1 MAVKIES
8 SVVYAN
14 AFYTLEEE
22 VLTKKQIYN
31 FANLVD
37 KLLPDGYYT
46 SSYSLNEFYDD
57 YSFMFK
63 KSGDLLI
70 LNTARKYLERSFRY
84 GIPKQILEVF
94 DEAAGVY
101 KKSNVIENGFKLITN
116 DETKVKKNSEACL
129 IHEYDLANKDI
140 DIVKAIITGRYPKE
154 GYALNEI
161 SKELIYIL
169 NGEGTINFEN
179 ESKTVSKGDA
189 IIIDKNTKFY
199 WDSKYV
205 EATITCTPAFDKNQ
219 YKLVK

>member
-14 AFYTLEEE
+14 AFYLLEED
-22 VLTKKQIYN
+22 VLTKSQIYN

-46 SSYSLNEFYDD
+46 SSYSLDEFYDD

-70 LNTARKYLERSFRY
+70 LNTALKYLERSFRY

-116 DETKVKKNSEACL
+116 DETKEKK
-129 IHEYDLANKDI
+129 
-140 DIVKAIITGRYPKE
+140 IVK
-154 GYALNEI
+154 
-161 SKELIYIL
+161 
-169 NGEGTINFEN
+169 
-179 ESKTVSKGDA
+179 
-189 IIIDKNTKFY
+189 
-199 WDSKYV
+199 
-205 EATITCTPAFDKNQ
+205 
-219 YKLVK
+219 LV